1 MLEAIKQL
9 FVEGYI
15 YIFLYILIF
24 ITALLES
31 IHEFRK
37 YRNLMFSLMMF
48 ILFLFTGLRW
58 ETGTDW
64 DTYKALFDD
73 LELNWTFL
81 LNVYSFD
88 LGYVLLNAL
97 VRIFSQDYTVFL
109 LIDSFLAVYIIY
121 YFLKKNSFS
130 PCLSLFV
137 FYNAYFV
144 AQFMGSNRRIIAMG
158 ALLFMFNYAYE
169 KNKGRFA
176 IFQLI
181 GFLFHRSSIIGLV
194 SWFIPRKIFSWNKV
208 LIILGISLVIGM
220 PQLPF
225 KIFEILG
232 RSLSFLNNQFVD
244 KMQYYTD
251 NNEAMVSDNINPIVQ
266 TLLSVIKRSIF
277 LAFYFVILKN
287 TKVKLNSLTQY
298 FFNLYIIGF
307 AFYIALN
314 GSPVFQMLSTYF
326 TFIEIC
332 LIGRIFPL
340 ADNQT
345 KYIFFAFLFLYGLF
359 QLVSAVSWYPE
370 LYLPY
375 KSIFTK

>member
-1 MLEAIKQL
+1 MLEAIKEL
-9 FVEGYI
+9 FVDGYI
-15 YIFLYILIF
+15 YIFLYLLIF
-24 ITALLES
+24 ITAFLES
-31 IHEFRK
+31 IQEFRK
-37 YRNLMFSLMMF
+37 YRNLMFSFMIF

-97 VRIFSQDYTVFL
+97 VRTFSQNYTTFL
-109 LIDSFLAVYIIY
+109 LIDSFIAIYIIY
-121 YFLKKNSFS
+121 FFLKRYSSS

-158 ALLFMFNYAYE
+158 ALLFMFSYAHS
-169 KNKGRFA
+169 KSKGKF
-176 IFQLI
+176 ISSQII
-181 GFLFHRSSIIGLV
+181 GFLFHRSSIIGLI
-194 SWFIPRKIFSWNKV
+194 SWFVPTKIFSWNKV
-208 LIILGISLVIGM
+208 LFILGLALLIGM

-225 KIFEILG
+225 KVFEFLG
-232 RSLSFLNNQFVD
+232 RSLSFLNNQFID

-251 NNEAMVSDNINPIVQ
+251 NNEAMVSDNINPILQ
-266 TLLSVIKRSIF
+266 TLLSVVKRSIF
-277 LAFYFVILKN
+277 LVFYFFILKN
-287 TKVKLNSLTQY
+287 AKVKLDSLTQY
-298 FFNLYIIGF
+298 FFNLYIMGF
-307 AFYIALN
+307 AFYMALN

-326 TFIEIC
+326 TFVEIC

-340 ADNQT
+340 ASTQT

-375 KSIFTK
+375 KSIFSN